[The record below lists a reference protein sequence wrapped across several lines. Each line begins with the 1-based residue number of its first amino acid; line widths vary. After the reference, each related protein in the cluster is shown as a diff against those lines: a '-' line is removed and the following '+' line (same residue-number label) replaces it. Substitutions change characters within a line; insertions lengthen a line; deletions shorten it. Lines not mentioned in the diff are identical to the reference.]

1 MITIG
6 PSTSGTQWFLNGI
19 SNLQNQQT
27 QVQRQL
33 TSGFR
38 VQDASDSP
46 GQTSELI
53 GLGSS
58 LAAVQAYQANL
69 GRVQTE
75 ANSADSSLATAITL
89 IQDAQSLAAQGAS
102 STASAS
108 SRQALAGQVQ
118 GIQQQLV
125 SLANTTVEGR
135 FIFGG
140 DLDQS
145 APYAYNAASATGV
158 DTLTAAASSGL
169 ITDPQGQTVYQA
181 LTAQHIF
188 DPVDAAGAPTT
199 NNTFA
204 ALQTLVTSLQAN
216 DTTGIQTALNSL
228 DTASSYVIQQ
238 QAYYGTAENRLTAEQ
253 TNASSQA
260 TALQTSIAGIRDTD
274 FTQAATQLTQLN
286 TDETAAFSAQASI
299 SKKSLF
305 DFLG

>member
-69 GRVQTE
+69 GRVHTE

-140 DLDQS
+140 DLDQ
-145 APYAYNAASATGV
+145 
-158 DTLTAAASSGL
+158 
-169 ITDPQGQTVYQA
+169 
-181 LTAQHIF
+181 
-188 DPVDAAGAPTT
+188 
-199 NNTFA
+199 
-204 ALQTLVTSLQAN
+204 
-216 DTTGIQTALNSL
+216 
-228 DTASSYVIQQ
+228 
-238 QAYYGTAENRLTAEQ
+238 R
-253 TNASSQA
+253 
-260 TALQTSIAGIRDTD
+260 
-274 FTQAATQLTQLN
+274 
-286 TDETAAFSAQASI
+286 
-299 SKKSLF
+299 
-305 DFLG
+305 